1 MFQPHRFSRTQ
12 ALFGEFCQTFGDVDK
27 LYLTEIYPASEAP
40 IPGVNG
46 VNLALG
52 IRQFSKTEVCYKSN
66 FDEVVKDLETE
77 LRPGDVLITQG
88 AGSVTTVGPRV
99 LENMA

>member
-1 MFQPHRFSRTQ
+1 MFAVS
-12 ALFGEFCQTFGDVDK
+12 
-27 LYLTEIYPASEAP
+27 INP

-52 IRQFSKTEVCYKSN
+52 IRQFSKTDVCYKPN
-66 FDEVVKDLETE
+66 FDEVVEALKTD

>member
-1 MFQPHRFSRTQ
+1 M
-12 ALFGEFCQTFGDVDK
+12 
-27 LYLTEIYPASEAP
+27 PAFIICTSSP

-52 IRQFSKTEVCYKSN
+52 IRQFSKTDVSYKPN
-66 FDEVVKDLETE
+66 FDEVVEALKTE

>member
-1 MFQPHRFSRTQ
+1 MT
-12 ALFGEFCQTFGDVDK
+12 
-27 LYLTEIYPASEAP
+27 
-40 IPGVNG
+40 
-46 VNLALG
+46 
-52 IRQFSKTEVCYKSN
+52 YKPN
-66 FDEVVKDLETE
+66 FDEIVDALKDD